1 MEILIT
7 PGHKSD
13 PGKLSPIPPRLQKR
27 AAPWAHTEYRIY
39 DFGSIL
45 KQYFK
50 HKRYRIYIHC
60 FLIEK
65 ATDIY
70 AYWDHPIVALQAML
84 EGNLNGTMKG
94 EQVNN
99 LMPADT
105 MGLFYIPSGAHAMHL
120 QQGLVE
126 SLHIELEPEHVE
138 ELTEDWNGQEE
149 LMSMVNTASEK
160 GLLFQRADMNYMIK
174 AVIERMRAT
183 QKIGSLL
190 KLEFRSC
197 IAELLKLYLH
207 EVEENA
213 HAVPLTSAM
222 HKDQEK
228 LVRIWRSIKTNPN
241 IHLHH
246 LNELARQYYLHPK
259 TLSRNFGKLFG
270 SNLRDF
276 VQEQCMKKGYFL
288 ITTTGRNIN
297 EIAEELGYLETKSF
311 NRAFQRQFNITPQS
325 LRYNNPVIV

>member
-1 MEILIT
+1 MEILIN
-7 PGHKSD
+7 PGQKSD
-13 PGKLSPIPPRLQKR
+13 PGKLTPVPPRLQKR
-27 AAPWAHTEYRIY
+27 VAPWAHAEYRKY
-39 DFGSIL
+39 DFGSVL
-45 KQYFK
+45 TQYFK
-50 HKRYRIYIHC
+50 HKHYRIYIYS
-60 FLIEK
+60 FIVEK
-65 ATDIY
+65 VTSAY
-70 AYWDHPIVALQAML
+70 AYWPEPAVALQATLVGEIKGML
-84 EGNLNGTMKG
+84 KG
-94 EQVNN
+94 EVNV
-99 LMPADT
+99 LLPTDT
-105 MGLFYIPSGAHAMHL
+105 LGLFYLPAGAHEIYL
-120 QQGLVE
+120 QTGFME
-126 SLHIELEPEHVE
+126 SIHIELAPSHVE
-138 ELTEDWNGQEE
+138 ELTEDWNGQQE
-149 LMSMVNTASEK
+149 LMDMINIASEK
-160 GLLFQRADMNYMIK
+160 GLPFQRADMNYMIK
-174 AVIERMRAT
+174 AVVERMRAT
-183 QKIGSLL
+183 QKTGSLL

-213 HAVPLTSAM
+213 HAVPLTAAT
-222 HKDQEK
+222 HKDREK

-246 LNELARQYYLHPK
+246 LHELARQYYLHPK

-325 LRYNNPVIV
+325 LRYNQPVEI